1 MHPRIRK
8 ALAVDAVINV
18 DDDER
23 FVDEDTVFGAAIM
36 QRHAVARDTHE
47 FTAALG
53 TVQRK

>member
-8 ALAVDAVINV
+8 ALAVDAVVNV

-23 FVDEDTVFGAAIM
+23 FVDEDTVFDAAIV